1 MKDVKY
7 IAESG
12 EFIVNGQVIKEST
25 LTEEEKKRLHKQC
38 TNVQIITGATTASEK
53 TLIV

>member
-1 MKDVKY
+1 MKEVKY

-25 LTEEEKKRLHKQC
+25 LTDEEKKKLHEQC
-38 TNVQIITGATTASEK
+38 TNVQIITGAKMSPANN
-53 TLIV
+53 LIV